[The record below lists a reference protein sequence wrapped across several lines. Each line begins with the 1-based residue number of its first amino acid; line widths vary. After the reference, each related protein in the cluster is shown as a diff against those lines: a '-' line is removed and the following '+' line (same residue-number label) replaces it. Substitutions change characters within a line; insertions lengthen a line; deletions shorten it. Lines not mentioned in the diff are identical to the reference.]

1 MEAPTIK
8 PYKTKEFDSKQSQYQ
23 HADKLPMRA
32 IVLGPSGSGKTIL
45 LQNMI
50 LDVYRGAFARI
61 YIFSP
66 SIDVDYSWAPVKD
79 YIEKVMKV
87 RETKEEPI
95 YFDSYDPQALEQ
107 IVSTQHKVAEYMKK
121 HENKKVYQILIIIDD
136 FADDPRFTR
145 QDKILHSLYTRGRH
159 NFVST
164 ITSTQVFTMLSPII
178 RKNATALY
186 VYRLRNYR
194 DLESLLEELSA
205 LYPKKTLM
213 ELYEIATGEPHSFWY
228 INLMAKNKKDMFY
241 MNYNKKL
248 EVEDIP

>member
-1 MEAPTIK
+1 MEAPIIK

-95 YFDSYDPQALEQ
+95 YFDHYDPQALEQ
-107 IVSTQHKVAEYMKK
+107 IVSLQHKVAEYMKK
-121 HENKKVYQILIIIDD
+121 QDNKKVYQILIIIDD

-159 NFVST
+159 NFIST
-164 ITSTQVFTMLSPII
+164 ITSTQVFTMLSPIK

-186 VYRLRNYR
+186 VYRLRNYK

-205 LYPKKTLM
+205 LYDKKTLM
-213 ELYEIATGEPHSFWY
+213 QLYETATSEPHSFWY
-228 INLMAKNKKDMFY
+228 INLMAKNKNDMFY
-241 MNYNKKL
+241 MNYSRKL
-248 EVEDIP
+248 EIED

>member
-8 PYKTKEFDSKQSQYQ
+8 PYKTKEFDSRQSQYQ

-66 SIDVDYSWAPVKD
+66 SIDVDYSWSPVKD
-79 YIEKVMKV
+79 YIDKVMKV

-95 YFDSYDPQALEQ
+95 YFNSYDPQALEQ

-121 HENKKVYQILIIIDD
+121 QDDKKKIYQILIVIDD
-136 FADDPRFTR
+136 FADDARFTR
-145 QDKILHSLYTRGRH
+145 HDKLLQSLYTRGRH
-159 NFVST
+159 NFIST

-186 VYRLRNYR
+186 IHRLRNYR
-194 DLESLLEELSA
+194 DLESLIEELSA
-205 LYPKKTLM
+205 IYPKKTLM
-213 ELYEIATGEPHSFWY
+213 ELYEVATGEPHSFWY

-241 MNYNKKL
+241 MNYDRKL
-248 EVEDIP
+248 EVED

>member
-1 MEAPTIK
+1 MEAPIIK

-95 YFDSYDPQALEQ
+95 YFNSYDPQGLEQ

-121 HENKKVYQILIIIDD
+121 QADKKNIYQILIIIDD
-136 FADDPRFTR
+136 FSDDPRFTR
-145 QDKILHSLYTRGRH
+145 HDKLLHSLYTRGRH

-164 ITSTQVFTMLSPII
+164 ITSTQVFNSLSPII

-186 VYRLRNYR
+186 IYRLRNYR

-205 LYPKKTLM
+205 LYDKKTLM
-213 ELYEIATGEPHSFWY
+213 QLYETATSEPHSFWY
-228 INLMAKNKKDMFY
+228 INLMAKNKRDMFY

-248 EVEDIP
+248 EVED